1 MNSFLSFSFRDSA
14 GKVDLEGITSRRA
27 GEGKGEFAAS
37 LPPAAGALIPP
48 TGISPGDKPMSSE
61 YG

>member
-1 MNSFLSFSFRDSA
+1 
-14 GKVDLEGITSRRA
+14 
-27 GEGKGEFAAS
+27 
-37 LPPAAGALIPP
+37 LPLAAGALIPP